1 VIDEISLVGVR
12 MFNVI
17 NKKLRPIKHIQKKFL
32 GDLNIIMTCNF
43 YQVPHVK
50 DNWIFQNIEN
60 NVDALTPIFWQIY
73 I

>member
-1 VIDEISLVGVR
+1 MIDEISLVGVR

-17 NKKLRPIKHIQKKFL
+17 NNKLRPIKHIQKKFL
-32 GDLNIIMTCNF
+32 GDLNIIMTCDF

>member
-17 NKKLRPIKHIQKKFL
+17 NNKLRPIKHIQKKFL
-32 GDLNIIMTCNF
+32 GDLNIIMTCDF